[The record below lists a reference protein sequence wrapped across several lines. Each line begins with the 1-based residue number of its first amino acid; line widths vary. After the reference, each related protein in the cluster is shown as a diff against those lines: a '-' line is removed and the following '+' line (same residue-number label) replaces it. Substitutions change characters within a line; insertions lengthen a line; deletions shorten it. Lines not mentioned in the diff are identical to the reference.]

1 MTQKYHQLYY
11 GNNNDINKI
20 QTTTHLSHV
29 PEVEHVQGYA
39 ENGVHDGGGLAQHCL
54 GHYVAVAIHG
64 EYGQGEHERGGE
76 RPRLL
81 GGPAVVALFDD
92 ERQVDLEVRER
103 VRHLPRPVVPVQH
116 VVRVCGV
123 PHVHRTVVPEQFDRV
138 VLRVARL
145 ALDLYEAER
154 AHHRVADHQ
163 ATDAHLCAHE
173 RHQLPAALLQPLL
186 GVVGAGRVVRR
197 RRRTSATLVAHRHH
211 CTPPTDRP
219 YTDYRH
225 YASSTPTP
233 PL

>member
-1 MTQKYHQLYY
+1 MIEVPSAFMYKIL
-11 GNNNDINKI
+11 NNNNNNL

-39 ENGVHDGGGLAQHCL
+39 EHGVDDGGGLAQHGL
-54 GHYVAVAIHG
+54 GHDVTVTVHG

-81 GGPAVVALFDD
+81 GGPAVVALLDD

-116 VVRVCGV
+116 VVRVGGV
-123 PHVHRTVVPEQFDRV
+123 PHVHRTVVPELLDGV
-138 VLRVARL
+138 VLSVARL

-154 AHHRVADHQ
+154 AHHRVAYHQ
-163 ATDAHLCAHE
+163 AADAHLRAHE
-173 RHQLPAALLQPLL
+173 RHQLPATLLQPLL

-197 RRRTSATLVAHRHH
+197 RR
-211 CTPPTDRP
+211 
-219 YTDYRH
+219 
-225 YASSTPTP
+225 
-233 PL
+233 